1 MVNDLT
7 WILMKNELVKGIS
20 NDRKENMREVF
31 DLVRDQSQEDD
42 FRILLPI
49 VRRVYP
55 TLSKILKPKE
65 FVDRLLKN
73 PNARFADFI
82 KNSIFIFDAG
92 LWETFYFKTHCDI
105 FGDTLKNNNNNI
117 DIEAELMASIAVTMV
132 KEFEEEL
139 RS

>member
-7 WILMKNELVKGIS
+7 WILMKNELVKDIS

-92 LWETFYFKTHCDI
+92 LRETFYFKTCCNI
-105 FGDTLKNNNNNI
+105 FGDIIKDKNNI
-117 DIEAELMASIAVTMV
+117 DIEAELMAFIAATMV
-132 KEFEEEL
+132 KEFEEEVL
-139 RS
+139 S